1 MQLFQVA
8 YILLSLYQLLYTK
21 NKKFLIF
28 FESEKI
34 MRIIAGKHRS
44 RVLKTLEGQ
53 NTRPMTDRM
62 KESVFNTIGP
72 YFDGE
77 TVLDLFGGSG
87 ALSLE
92 AISRGASHAYISEIA
107 RDAFKVIMDNI
118 TSLKENDNVTALNC
132 DYKIALKR
140 LSNTKFDIVF
150 LDPPYRLNIVSEIID
165 ELIKNDMLSDDAI
178 IVCHYVKGNQK
189 IVDSLKLRKNYAYGS
204 SEVAIYENSK

>member
-1 MQLFQVA
+1 
-8 YILLSLYQLLYTK
+8 
-21 NKKFLIF
+21 
-28 FESEKI
+28 
-34 MRIIAGKHRS
+34 MRIISGKHKS
-44 RVLKTLEGQ
+44 RVLNTLEGL

-132 DYKIALKR
+132 DYKIALKKTFF
-140 LSNTKFDIVF
+140 N
-150 LDPPYRLNIVSEIID
+150 P
-165 ELIKNDMLSDDAI
+165 
-178 IVCHYVKGNQK
+178 
-189 IVDSLKLRKNYAYGS
+189 
-204 SEVAIYENSK
+204 